1 MYNGELE
8 EDGTPSEDAGE
19 GKQWIDLNKTSRTA
33 MATALET
40 GGMDEEQFNELSLSA
55 FPPKWTERKIG
66 SGSKMVDISATL
78 NALHVLEGRIG
89 AEGFDKVLKG
99 VQNDALF
106 RDVGSIEYG
115 FVRDSTYKIQATGEE
130 KTQHV
135 YGWVADGD
143 GDFDLKKSLATK
155 E

>member
-1 MYNGELE
+1 MYNGELDNDGVPVE
-8 EDGTPSEDAGE
+8 EPGD
-19 GKQWIDLNKTSRTA
+19 GKQWIDLNKSARES

-40 GGMDEEQFNELSLSA
+40 GGMDEEQIETLTISA
-55 FPPKWTERKIG
+55 FPSKWTERKIG
-66 SGSKMVDISATL
+66 SGNRMVDISATL
-78 NALHVLEGRIG
+78 NALYTLQGRIG
-89 AEGFDKVLKG
+89 AEGFDEVLKG
-99 VQNDALF
+99 IKNDPLF
-106 RDVGSIEYG
+106 KDIGFLEYG
-115 FVRDSTYKIQATGEE
+115 YIRDSTYKIQATGEE